1 MSVFLGFVFSIKEMG
16 NQTVVDGD
24 PLYAQPNKKPKAQA
38 ENGMHSSGSKGKTA
52 TGRVKKSRKYLKC

>member
-1 MSVFLGFVFSIKEMG
+1 MLLGFLFSIKEMG

-38 ENGMHSSGSKGKTA
+38 ENGMQPSGSKGKSA
-52 TGRVKKSRKYLKC
+52 TSIGKKSRKYLKC